1 MMPRSLSQTGPEKR
15 RFTWP
20 KGTPQIIALLLV
32 LLVDSLVAPHFY
44 QVVLQDGR
52 LFGSPIDILNRAA
65 PVALLAIGMTLV
77 IATGG
82 IDLSVGAVMA
92 IAGATAASMTVAGHS
107 LPVVLLAALAAGAL
121 AGLWNGILVAVLK
134 IQPFVATLILMVAGR
149 GVAQLITAG
158 QIVTFD
164 SPALAWLGSGSFLLF
179 PTPVIVAAATL
190 LLFWLFTRKTA
201 LGMFIEAVGINIRA
215 AKNAGVNTR
224 IVVMLAYVLSGVCA
238 AIAGIIVAA
247 DIRGADANNAGLWLE
262 LDAILAVVIGGA
274 SLMGGRFNLL
284 LSVVGALIIQGMN
297 TGILLSGF
305 PPELNQV
312 VKAVVVLCVLIVQ
325 SPRFIGLLKGVR
337 GHDKTYFT
345 IDDHPCGVCAGLPLL
360 PDPVPRFC
368 LNAGDLQYPDG

>member
-1 MMPRSLSQTGPEKR
+1 MPRTVPQSGQPKR
-15 RFTWP
+15 RFSWP
-20 KGTPQIIALLLV
+20 KGMPQIIALLLV
-32 LLVDSLVAPHFY
+32 LAVDSLVAPHFF
-44 QVVLQDGR
+44 QVLLQDGR

-107 LPVVLLAALAAGAL
+107 LPVVLLAALGAGAL

-149 GVAQLITAG
+149 GVAQLITSG

-164 SPALAWLGSGSFLLF
+164 SPALSWLGSGSLLLL
-179 PTPVIVAAATL
+179 PTPVIIAVATL

-224 IVVMLAYVLSGVCA
+224 IVVMLAYVLSGICA

-262 LDAILAVVIGGA
+262 LDAILAVVIGGG

-337 GHDKTYFT
+337 GRDKT
-345 IDDHPCGVCAGLPLL
+345 
-360 PDPVPRFC
+360 
-368 LNAGDLQYPDG
+368 

>member
-1 MMPRSLSQTGPEKR
+1 MPRTVSQSGQPKR
-15 RFTWP
+15 RFSWP
-20 KGTPQIIALLLV
+20 KGMPQIIALLLV
-32 LLVDSLVAPHFY
+32 LAVDSLVAPHFF
-44 QVVLQDGR
+44 QILLQDGR

-107 LPVVLLAALAAGAL
+107 LPVVLLAALGAGAL

-149 GVAQLITAG
+149 GVAQLITSG

-164 SPALAWLGSGSFLLF
+164 SPALSWLGSGSLLLL
-179 PTPVIVAAATL
+179 PTPVIIAVATL

-224 IVVMLAYVLSGVCA
+224 IVVMLAYVLSGICA

-262 LDAILAVVIGGA
+262 LDAILAVVIGGG

-337 GHDKTYFT
+337 GRDKT
-345 IDDHPCGVCAGLPLL
+345 
-360 PDPVPRFC
+360 
-368 LNAGDLQYPDG
+368 

>member
-1 MMPRSLSQTGPEKR
+1 MPRTVSQSGQPKR
-15 RFTWP
+15 RLSWP
-20 KGTPQIIALLLV
+20 KGMPQIIALLLV
-32 LLVDSLVAPHFY
+32 LAVDSLVAPHFF
-44 QVVLQDGR
+44 QVLLQDGR

-107 LPVVLLAALAAGAL
+107 LPVVLLAALGAGAL

-149 GVAQLITAG
+149 GVAQLITSG

-164 SPALAWLGSGSFLLF
+164 SPALSWLGSGSLLLL
-179 PTPVIVAAATL
+179 PTPVIIAIATL
-190 LLFWLFTRKTA
+190 LLFWLFTRRTA

-224 IVVMLAYVLSGVCA
+224 IVVMLAYVLSGICA

-262 LDAILAVVIGGA
+262 LDAILAVVIGGG

-337 GHDKTYFT
+337 GRDKT
-345 IDDHPCGVCAGLPLL
+345 
-360 PDPVPRFC
+360 
-368 LNAGDLQYPDG
+368 

>member
-1 MMPRSLSQTGPEKR
+1 MPRSLPQTSQPKR
-15 RFTWP
+15 RIRWP
-20 KGTPQIIALLLV
+20 TGMPQLVALILV
-32 LLVDSLVAPHFY
+32 LVVDSLVAPHFF
-44 QVVLQDGR
+44 QIVLQDGR

-82 IDLSVGAVMA
+82 IDLSVGAIMA

-107 LPVVLLAALAAGAL
+107 LPIVLLAAIGSGVL
-121 AGLWNGILVAVLK
+121 AGLWNGVLVAILK

-149 GVAQLITAG
+149 GVAQLITSG
-158 QIVTFD
+158 QIVTFNAP
-164 SPALAWLGSGSFLLF
+164 SLSWLGSGSLLFF
-179 PTPVIVAAATL
+179 PTPVIIALITL
-190 LLFWLFTRKTA
+190 VVFWLFTRKTA

-224 IVVMLAYVLSGVCA
+224 VVVMLTYVLSGVCA
-238 AIAGIIVAA
+238 AIAGIIVTA

-284 LSVVGALIIQGMN
+284 LSIVGALIIQGMN

-312 VKAVVVLCVLIVQ
+312 VKAVVVMCVLIVQ
-325 SPRFIGLLKGVR
+325 SPRFIDLIKRSR
-337 GHDKTYFT
+337 GHDKT
-345 IDDHPCGVCAGLPLL
+345 
-360 PDPVPRFC
+360 
-368 LNAGDLQYPDG
+368 

>member
-1 MMPRSLSQTGPEKR
+1 MMPRTVSQSGQPKR
-15 RFTWP
+15 RFSWP
-20 KGTPQIIALLLV
+20 KGMPQIIALLLV
-32 LLVDSLVAPHFY
+32 LAVDSLVAPHFF
-44 QVVLQDGR
+44 QVLLQDGR

-107 LPVVLLAALAAGAL
+107 LPVVLLAALGAGAL

-149 GVAQLITAG
+149 GVAQLITSG

-164 SPALAWLGSGSFLLF
+164 SPALSWLGSGSLLLL
-179 PTPVIVAAATL
+179 PTPVIIAVATL

-224 IVVMLAYVLSGVCA
+224 IVVMLAYVLSGICA

-262 LDAILAVVIGGA
+262 LDAILAVVIGGG

-337 GHDKTYFT
+337 GRDKT
-345 IDDHPCGVCAGLPLL
+345 
-360 PDPVPRFC
+360 
-368 LNAGDLQYPDG
+368 

>member
-1 MMPRSLSQTGPEKR
+1 MPQSLPQTGQPKR
-15 RFTWP
+15 HFKWP
-20 KGTPQIIALLLV
+20 TGTPQLLALILV
-32 LLVDSLVAPHFY
+32 LVVDSLVAPHFF
-44 QVVLQDGR
+44 QIVLQDGR

-92 IAGATAASMTVAGHS
+92 IAGATAASMTVAGYG
-107 LPVVLLAALAAGAL
+107 LPIVLLAALGTGIL
-121 AGLWNGILVAVLK
+121 AGLWNGVLVAILK

-149 GVAQLITAG
+149 GVAQLITSG
-158 QIVTFD
+158 QIVTFNA
-164 SPALAWLGSGSFLLF
+164 PNLAWIGSGKLLLF
-179 PTPVIVAAATL
+179 PTPVIVALATL
-190 LLFWLFTRKTA
+190 IIFWLFTRKTA

-224 IVVMLAYVLSGVCA
+224 TVVMLAYVLSGVCA
-238 AIAGIIVAA
+238 AIAGVIVAA

-274 SLMGGRFNLL
+274 SLMGGRFNLV

-305 PPELNQV
+305 QPELNQV

-325 SPRFIGLLKGVR
+325 SPRFIALIKGAR
-337 GHDKTYFT
+337 GHDKT
-345 IDDHPCGVCAGLPLL
+345 
-360 PDPVPRFC
+360 
-368 LNAGDLQYPDG
+368 

>member
-1 MMPRSLSQTGPEKR
+1 MMPRSLSQSGPEKR
-15 RFTWP
+15 RFSWP

-92 IAGATAASMTVAGHS
+92 IDGATAASMTVAGHS
-107 LPVVLLAALAAGAL
+107 LAVVVLASLGAGAL
-121 AGLWNGILVAVLK
+121 AGLWNGILVAILK

-179 PTPVIVAAATL
+179 PTPVIIAAATM

-305 PPELNQV
+305 PQELNQV

-337 GHDKTYFT
+337 GHDKT
-345 IDDHPCGVCAGLPLL
+345 
-360 PDPVPRFC
+360 
-368 LNAGDLQYPDG
+368 

>member
-1 MMPRSLSQTGPEKR
+1 MPQSLPDTTPPKR
-15 RFTWP
+15 RFRWP
-20 KGTPQIIALLLV
+20 TGMPQLAALLLV
-32 LLVDSLVAPHFY
+32 LLVDSLVAPHFW

-77 IATGG
+77 IAT
-82 IDLSVGAVMA
+82 DLSVGAVMA
-92 IAGATAASMTVAGHS
+92 IAGATTAAMTVAGFS
-107 LPVVLLAALAAGAL
+107 LPIVLLSALGTGIL
-121 AGLWNGILVAVLK
+121 AGLWNGILVAILK

-149 GVAQLITAG
+149 GVAQLITSG
-158 QIVTFD
+158 QIVTFN
-164 SPALAWLGSGSFLLF
+164 SPDLSWFGSGSLLF
-179 PTPVIVAAATL
+179 LPTPVIIAVLTL
-190 LLFWLFTRKTA
+190 ILFWLLTRKTA

-224 IVVMLAYVLSGVCA
+224 IIVMLTYVLSGLCA

-262 LDAILAVVIGGA
+262 LDAILAVVIGGG

-305 PPELNQV
+305 PPEMNQV

-325 SPRFIGLLKGVR
+325 SQRFISLIKGVR
-337 GHDKTYFT
+337 SRDKT
-345 IDDHPCGVCAGLPLL
+345 
-360 PDPVPRFC
+360 
-368 LNAGDLQYPDG
+368 

>member
-1 MMPRSLSQTGPEKR
+1 MPQLV
-15 RFTWP
+15 
-20 KGTPQIIALLLV
+20 ALILV
-32 LLVDSLVAPHFY
+32 LLVDSLVAPHFF
-44 QVVLQDGR
+44 QIVLQDGR

-82 IDLSVGAVMA
+82 IDLSVGAIMA

-107 LPVVLLAALAAGAL
+107 LPIVLLAAIGSGVL
-121 AGLWNGILVAVLK
+121 AGLWNGVLVAILK

-149 GVAQLITAG
+149 GVAQLITSG
-158 QIVTFD
+158 QIVTFNAP
-164 SPALAWLGSGSFLLF
+164 SLSWLGSGSLLLF
-179 PTPVIVAAATL
+179 PTPGIIALVTL
-190 LLFWLFTRKTA
+190 VVFWLFTRKTA

-224 IVVMLAYVLSGVCA
+224 LMVMLTYVLSGICA
-238 AIAGIIVAA
+238 AIAGIIVTA

-262 LDAILAVVIGGA
+262 LDAILAVVIGGG

-284 LSVVGALIIQGMN
+284 LSIVGALIIQGMN

-312 VKAVVVLCVLIVQ
+312 VKAIVVMCVLIVQ
-325 SPRFIGLLKGVR
+325 SPRFIDLIKRSR
-337 GHDKTYFT
+337 GHDKT
-345 IDDHPCGVCAGLPLL
+345 
-360 PDPVPRFC
+360 
-368 LNAGDLQYPDG
+368 

>member
-1 MMPRSLSQTGPEKR
+1 MMPRTVSQSGQPKR
-15 RFTWP
+15 RFSWP
-20 KGTPQIIALLLV
+20 KGMPQIIALLLV
-32 LLVDSLVAPHFY
+32 LAVDSLVAPHFF
-44 QVVLQDGR
+44 QILLQDGR

-92 IAGATAASMTVAGHS
+92 IAGATAASMAVAGHS
-107 LPVVLLAALAAGAL
+107 LPVVLLAALGAGAL

-149 GVAQLITAG
+149 GVAQLITSG

-164 SPALAWLGSGSFLLF
+164 SPALSWLGSGSLLLL
-179 PTPVIVAAATL
+179 PTPVIIAVATL
-190 LLFWLFTRKTA
+190 LLFWLFTRRTA

-224 IVVMLAYVLSGVCA
+224 IVVMLAYVLSGICA

-262 LDAILAVVIGGA
+262 LDAILAVVIGGG

-337 GHDKTYFT
+337 GRDKT
-345 IDDHPCGVCAGLPLL
+345 
-360 PDPVPRFC
+360 
-368 LNAGDLQYPDG
+368 